1 MTRDYAQ
8 SLTSATPIRTHTHT
22 HTSDCSNRLVT
33 FLCES
38 DASVLL
44 SPTPPHAERR
54 CWCIKLTK
62 PHLKAELTHAK
73 AQTNQ
78 LKLNHCMHAG
88 GLRVPFPLSA
98 HPHQPAHAL
107 DTGDSCDRYTHTDG
121 WAVHTHD
128 PLAASSGSWEGKG
141 GGGASRSGS
150 GPQNGPPNVEVL
162 TGMLN
167 DRDKIVQKLE
177 VLKSNSRY

>member
-1 MTRDYAQ
+1 
-8 SLTSATPIRTHTHT
+8 
-22 HTSDCSNRLVT
+22 
-33 FLCES
+33 
-38 DASVLL
+38 
-44 SPTPPHAERR
+44 
-54 CWCIKLTK
+54 
-62 PHLKAELTHAK
+62 
-73 AQTNQ
+73 
-78 LKLNHCMHAG
+78 MHAG

-98 HPHQPAHAL
+98 HPYQPAHAL
-107 DTGDSCDRYTHTDG
+107 DTGGSCDRHTHTDG

-128 PLAASSGSWEGKG
+128 PLAASSGSLGG
-141 GGGASRSGS
+141 MGGGASRS